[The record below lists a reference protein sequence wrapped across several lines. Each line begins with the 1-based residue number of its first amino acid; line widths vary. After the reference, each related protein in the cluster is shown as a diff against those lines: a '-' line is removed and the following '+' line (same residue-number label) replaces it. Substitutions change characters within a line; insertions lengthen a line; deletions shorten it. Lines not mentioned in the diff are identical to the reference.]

1 MIHHFL
7 LLEYAPVRAAALEP
21 ILLSYYMQ
29 PQSQTLSFF
38 ACRHLRRQKS
48 NVKKIPIFGDFA
60 AKPAII
66 VRIANVCVMSANKHV
81 KILICNT
88 AHILALHMF

>member
-1 MIHHFL
+1 M
-7 LLEYAPVRAAALEP
+7 
-21 ILLSYYMQ
+21 
-29 PQSQTLSFF
+29 
-38 ACRHLRRQKS
+38 
-48 NVKKIPIFGDFA
+48 KKIPIFGDFT

-66 VRIANVCVMSANKHV
+66 VRIANVCAMSANKHV